1 MVSAPRFLTQK
12 QLQIARPPKSFHR
25 APSEELKRSHTKWGP
40 KHLHGLSLSHQVS
53 ILLII
58 KSEEFLSP
66 LLLTIVRWGSNEHN
80 LSRAR
85 MS

>member
-1 MVSAPRFLTQK
+1 MFGKVAL
-12 QLQIARPPKSFHR
+12 
-25 APSEELKRSHTKWGP
+25 EELEPEQKRSHTKWGP

-53 ILLII
+53 IVLNI

-66 LLLTIVRWGSNEHN
+66 LLLTIVQWGSDGHN
-80 LSRAR
+80 PSYAR